1 MATLTSSIRDRDT
14 PALRIAPETM
24 RAAGGFTVAF
34 LACGCLGCGASDFS
48 PAQASTGPS
57 NAVTEGSHPYWQL
70 LAVVTAPGPTL
81 EGGHVLVAI
90 SGGIAAVSYGTAA
103 EVDWYALDPDLTPPA
118 APTPHQI
125 TVSGAVNAIALDG
138 STLAIG
144 VPWPT
149 GNDKILVFDSVT
161 SVAPPVVLTDPNL
174 PVGASEALGYAIAL
188 SGDTLAASAP
198 ATSYDDNIGHVLV
211 YHRSNGI
218 WSETPVADIQAP
230 PDLEQ
235 TCFTTPADERFGLT
249 VGLVSLGI
257 GDTAHEVLIA
267 GRPLLTQPTP
277 CAQTQTAKFAGNV
290 FVYDHLPSS
299 SWPTSPSSI
308 LASPNPAAASCHFG
322 TSIGVGGDSIVIAQ
336 DAPQRQLVFAAGHT
350 IPTQQLQTGSTMA
363 FDGTT
368 LAATDGAVISAYRDD
383 ADQGAPLGDRFSTFS
398 RLPNPLGFSA
408 RWASI
413 AVSGDMIVAGATD
426 GKAYV
431 FLQHAT
437 GSAQI

>member
-1 MATLTSSIRDRDT
+1 
-14 PALRIAPETM
+14 M
-24 RAAGGFTVAF
+24 RAARVLTTAF
-34 LACGCLGCGASDFS
+34 LACGFLGCGASGFS
-48 PAQASTGPS
+48 PAQVSAGPS

-70 LAVVTAPGPTL
+70 LNVVTAPRPTL

-103 EVDWYALDPDLTPPA
+103 EVDWYAPDPDLTYPA
-118 APTPHQI
+118 APPPHQVTI
-125 TVSGAVNAIALDG
+125 SGAVSAIALDG

-149 GNDKILVFDSVT
+149 GSDKILVFDSVT
-161 SVAPPVVLTDPNL
+161 STAPPVVLTDPNL

-198 ATSYDDNIGHVLV
+198 DTSYDDNIGHVLV

-218 WSETPVADIQAP
+218 WSGSPVADIQAP

-249 VGLVSLGI
+249 VGLASLGI
-257 GDTAHEVLIA
+257 GGSAHEVLIA
-267 GRPLLTQPTP
+267 GRPLLIQPTP

-322 TSIGVGGDSIVIAQ
+322 TSIGVGGESIVIAQ
-336 DAPQRQLVFAAGHT
+336 DAPQQQLVFGAGHT
-350 IPTQQLQTGSTMA
+350 IPTQHLQTGSIMA
-363 FDGTT
+363 FDGAT
-368 LAATDGAVISAYRDD
+368 LAATDGAVISVYRNDT
-383 ADQGAPLGDRFSTFS
+383 DQGAPLADDFSTFS
-398 RLPNPLGFSA
+398 RLQNPPGFSA

-413 AVSGDMIVAGATD
+413 AVSGDVIVAGATD

-431 FLQHAT
+431 FLQRSA
-437 GSAQI
+437 GSGQI